1 MMTLQTYF
9 KKMLTVWREFEEKVK
24 CNIYVWLFSLFL
36 NKQK

>member
-9 KKMLTVWREFEEKVK
+9 KKMLTVWGEFEGKVK

-36 NKQK
+36 NKLK